1 MAVFE
6 KRSTLGAPARDVF
19 AWHRRPEA
27 LRALVPPW
35 ERVVV
40 EQVPAS
46 LGDGER
52 AVLRM
57 AIGPFAVRWVA
68 EHRGFVDR
76 GDEGGEFTDVQVS
89 GPFAA
94 WTHRHRVA
102 AAGPG
107 ACTLEDRVEYELPFG
122 RLGHALGGALVRRRL
137 ERMFAYRHDAT
148 RAAVEAARRADPGDA
163 GSPSGARSEAAGAP
177 DGERDAGGN
186 G

>member
-1 MAVFE
+1 MAIYE
-6 KRSTLGAPARDVF
+6 KRSILAAPARDVF

-40 EQVPAS
+40 EEIPAT

-57 AIGPFAVRWVA
+57 AVGPFTVRWVA
-68 EHRGFVDR
+68 EHVGFVDR
-76 GDEGGEFTDVQVS
+76 GDEGGEFTDVQVA
-89 GPFAA
+89 GPFRA
-94 WTHRHRVA
+94 WRHRHRVA

-122 RLGHALGGALVRRRL
+122 RLGRLVGGPIARRRL
-137 ERMFAYRHDAT
+137 ERMFAFRHEAT
-148 RAAVEAARRADPGDA
+148 RAAVTADAGEAARAGDEPA
-163 GSPSGARSEAAGAP
+163 TGVVARGF
-177 DGERDAGGN
+177 ERGRER
-186 G
+186 